1 MSPDDYSMAAAK
13 CWGSNQMSLLTK
25 LQKGHRS
32 KAKYNSTLAGSEK
45 TKMVSIEIELDTAHK
60 TNYMV
65 RLLKD

>member
-25 LQKGHRS
+25 LIKGHRS

-45 TKMVSIEIELDTAHK
+45 TENGS
-60 TNYMV
+60 N
-65 RLLKD
+65 